1 MDVAIIF
8 RDHLVCI
15 ANVQDETGGVTEVV
29 RYSFVCGNMTI
40 FDQVDLSTLAVLC
53 VAHLTLIC
61 SRLPTGHMKNPVGR

>member
-8 RDHLVCI
+8 RDHLNCI

-40 FDQVDLSTLAVLC
+40 FDQVDLSVLAVF
-53 VAHLTLIC
+53 VAHFTLIC
-61 SRLPTGHMKNPVGR
+61 SHLPTGHMKNPAGR